1 MCVIGYDDN
10 KFGGAFEIQ
19 NSWGAS
25 WGNGGYIWV
34 KYQDFANFVYQAME
48 MVQFDN
54 VNNKSEVILSG
65 SVRYVRDDNMEMKAN
80 LLVNKTYKMD
90 KPYKSGTRFRLY
102 ISNNEAAYVYAIGT
116 DLSNRTYQ
124 VFPYAP
130 NVSPALTYKQNE
142 VPIPSEDKHIR
153 MDGTVG
159 TDYLCVLYS
168 KEPLD
173 LESIRKRIEAAG
185 SRHTFRQKIEMA
197 LGEDLMK
204 DSEVTY
210 SKSGGKI
217 SFNAKGKSRTAV
229 ALIVE
234 MEHID

>member
-1 MCVIGYDDN
+1 
-10 KFGGAFEIQ
+10 
-19 NSWGAS
+19 
-25 WGNGGYIWV
+25 
-34 KYQDFANFVYQAME
+34 
-48 MVQFDN
+48 
-54 VNNKSEVILSG
+54 
-65 SVRYVRDDNMEMKAN
+65 
-80 LLVNKTYKMD
+80 MD

-185 SRHTFRQKIEMA
+185 SRYTFRQKIEMA

-217 SFNAKGKSRTAV
+217 SFNAKGKNRTAV

-234 MEHID
+234 LEHID